1 LKVFYQTE
9 WHGISFRS
17 FARTSAIKVA
27 NAGFYNA
34 FYQAFFARFKS
45 YEELDGDWRKAKED
59 IAEWLVKDLIAGK
72 RIMSIGCG
80 IGFME
85 QYLWGKFGS
94 QFDLHVSDYASDAHR
109 WLNNILPVEQI
120 HTGGEVVNSCD
131 LIYLSAVDYA
141 LQDDEL
147 VELLL
152 RLRSC
157 LLPGG
162 KLVII
167 SASFLEKLPAYKRF
181 ISSVKDIIKWLLN
194 RMGLRHRGQL
204 WGWMRSRSEYQSI
217 MLKAGFTSVSDGF
230 IATRLQKAYWI
241 KGAVT

>member
-1 LKVFYQTE
+1 
-9 WHGISFRS
+9 
-17 FARTSAIKVA
+17 
-27 NAGFYNA
+27 
-34 FYQAFFARFKS
+34 
-45 YEELDGDWRKAKED
+45 
-59 IAEWLVKDLIAGK
+59 
-72 RIMSIGCG
+72 
-80 IGFME
+80 
-85 QYLWGKFGS
+85 
-94 QFDLHVSDYASDAHR
+94 
-109 WLNNILPVEQI
+109 
-120 HTGGEVVNSCD
+120 
-131 LIYLSAVDYA
+131 
-141 LQDDEL
+141 L

-167 SASFLEKLPAYKRF
+167 SASFLEKLPVYKRF

-194 RMGLRHRGQL
+194 RMGVRHERQL

-230 IATRLQKAYWI
+230 IATRLQKAHWI